1 MRSRRWPPAHRRRNS
16 TARRVRRRR
25 ESHGLVVAVAV
36 GAADALAV
44 GGKRPGEPAAEHI
57 LERLGVDRLPCGGSP
72 WRAAR
77 AAPSSGS
84 ADGLEFVLRQRP
96 RKLRS
101 CLSCSQARRER
112 EHTVCFLRGGSP
124 RSPSTLRAANALP
137 RNPGERGGRRRYRS
151 ACDSSRRA
159 AQRKS
164 PCHGGR
170 CSARGQTP
178 WSGSVHASPPPCA
191 RKTRRIAERLRHLV
205 AVGPIVGQPPRRKK
219 EGNCPGLLP
228 AISHGLWTEAS
239 GLLPRTRRRAA
250 GDFRGAVSGSAAWDR
265 DAPGFRGHSSV
276 AFGLLR

>member
-1 MRSRRWPPAHRRRNS
+1 M
-16 TARRVRRRR
+16 R

-36 GAADALAV
+36 SAADALAV
-44 GGKRPGEPAAEHI
+44 GGKRSGEPAAEYI
-57 LERLGVDRLPCGGSP
+57 LKRLGVDRLPSGGSP

-77 AAPSSGS
+77 AAPSPGS
-84 ADGLEFVLRQRP
+84 ADGLVLRQRP

-124 RSPSTLRAANALP
+124 RSPPTLRAANASP

-164 PCHGGR
+164 PYHGGR

-178 WSGSVHASPPPCA
+178 WHTSLPPCA

-205 AVGPIVGQPPRRKK
+205 AVGLQPIVGQPPRRKK
-219 EGNCPGLLP
+219 EGGKVRKR
-228 AISHGLWTEAS
+228 S
-239 GLLPRTRRRAA
+239 RRRKQSRVVRSSPAA
-250 GDFRGAVSGSAAWDR
+250 PASSQSTGRGT
-265 DAPGFRGHSSV
+265 
-276 AFGLLR
+276 